1 MLNTHVN
8 TSGSMEII
16 EKCTVVRLHYLETHN
31 VRLSTEQSLMLRP
44 EPQGSQPS
52 MDATLL
58 M

>member
-1 MLNTHVN
+1 
-8 TSGSMEII
+8 MEII